1 MIKSPFS
8 KVGIIDPEGILNG
21 SKIKDLSKKISKR
34 IGTKASD
41 NSIRLDFFLR
51 KKRPTTHIRDKNR
64 MIKNKIV

>member
-8 KVGIIDPEGILNG
+8 KVGIIEPEGILKG

-41 NSIRLDFFLR
+41 NSMRLDFFF
-51 KKRPTTHIRDKNR
+51 KKNLPTTQIRDKNR